1 MTPEQLNNYIIEY
14 NKSLEQGQIS
24 KEEYVE
30 LLKGINVMEGIADDA
45 EGLARKEQLNMI
57 INAAISA
64 ASLMAQEKNMLDTLF
79 WIAVGAFVGWH
90 FPEPF
95 WAKAIKAKILGMFK
109 K

>member
-1 MTPEQLNNYIIEY
+1 MNPEQLNNYIIEY
-14 NKSLEQGQIS
+14 NKALEQGQIS

-30 LLKGINVMEGIADDA
+30 LLKGINIVEGIADDA
-45 EGLARKEQLNMI
+45 EGLALKEQLNLM

-64 ASLMAQEKNMLDTLF
+64 ASLMAQERKMLDTLF

-90 FPEPF
+90 FPEPT
-95 WAKAIKAKILGMFK
+95 WAKVIKVKILGMIK